1 MTIDLA
7 IDALPLLK
15 PQDSTRQF
23 FLIDR
28 LFNRLIQSD
37 QMPGQESI

>member
-28 LFNRLIQSD
+28 LFNCLV
-37 QMPGQESI
+37 